1 MPLNA
6 GQTPDVPEKFLQLK
20 GAAGWL
26 PWLAVGLLIA
36 AAWGV
41 APFSLLGGL
50 SLSMLVL
57 TALKLREAKQR
68 HEHRLVCLLQ
78 LVTAGLLG
86 AQQGELGSSLL
97 QALAVLVAL
106 AGLLQLELAGVNNIG
121 TLLRRSGQLVLAA
134 LPMALVLFLLFPR
147 LGPFTNLG
155 GLGRFGAAATT
166 GLSTTL
172 EPGTI
177 ATLTTDRSP
186 AARVAF
192 PGGGPPP
199 ASQRLWRVLVHDQFD
214 GQSWRSRNA
223 GIAVASTA
231 AGAGSAGADNSGSR
245 AFGDRDPAASDAGSD
260 PNLGGPQLPGANQIW
275 LSEPNNFAEV
285 PWSGAGLPLDR
296 HLKRDGQGQLRYE
309 GGVGMRKLY
318 SLAPETTPAAWRRQA
333 PSAQDLQMTAGTNPR
348 LESLAASWRRQA
360 AGGDDGSMGAK
371 TAGSAR
377 AASGARAVAL
387 AEAWFRQQG
396 FRYSLNN
403 PLLPRTAPLDAL
415 LFERRQG
422 FCGHYASALSALMR
436 AAGVP
441 ARVVSGY
448 RGGTWVVPLGGS
460 AFLDL
465 RQSDAHAWSEVWIE
479 GEGWRTLDP
488 TLWVIGGPTPGD
500 PSAPSAQATV
510 AAAADR
516 AGPLDWVAR
525 QWWGL
530 DLAWGQWWLGFDQRS
545 QELLLQRLLGPYR
558 DWAGALLLGAV
569 ALTLAL
575 GLAAYGWLRRRG
587 EGDRLQQELNQLLRS
602 CACSGLVPQPGET
615 LGQFG
620 RRLRQARPLL
630 GPELEDFVGL
640 LQQLRYG
647 RPEGSR
653 QQMLA
658 RLGRCG
664 QSLRRQLRRSPS

>member
-1 MPLNA
+1 MPLKVA
-6 GQTPDVPEKFLQLK
+6 G
-20 GAAGWL
+20 GWL
-26 PWLAVGLLIA
+26 PWLAMALLTA

-50 SLSMLVL
+50 SLSLLLL

-68 HEHRLVCLLQ
+68 REHRLVCLLQ

-86 AQQGELGSSLL
+86 AQQSALGSSLL
-97 QALAVLVAL
+97 QGLAVLVAL
-106 AGLLQLELAGVNNIG
+106 AGLLQLELGGITNLG

-147 LGPFTNLG
+147 LAPFTNLG
-155 GLGRFGAAATT
+155 GLGQFGAAATT
-166 GLSTTL
+166 GLSATL

-177 ATLTTDRSP
+177 ATLTQDRSP

-199 ASQRLWRVLVHDQFD
+199 TSQRLWRVLVHGQFD
-214 GQSWRSRNA
+214 GQSWRSLNA
-223 GIAVASTA
+223 GT
-231 AGAGSAGADNSGSR
+231 AGAGMAGAG
-245 AFGDRDPAASDAGSD
+245 GSD
-260 PNLGGPQLPGANQIW
+260 PIIGGPQTPVATQVW

-296 HLKRDGQGQLRYE
+296 QLKVDGQGQLRYQ
-309 GGVGMRKLY
+309 GAVGARKLY
-318 SLAPETTPAAWRRQA
+318 SLAAETTAPAWRRQA
-333 PSAQDLQMTAGTNPR
+333 PTTQDLQMTTGINPR

-360 AGGDDGSMGAK
+360 AGDAK
-371 TAGSAR
+371 TAGGKN
-377 AASGARAVAL
+377 GANGAKAVTL

-403 PLLPRTAPLDAL
+403 PLLPQNAPLDAL

-436 AAGVP
+436 ATGVP

-465 RQSDAHAWSEVWIE
+465 RQSDAHAWSEVWID
-479 GEGWRTLDP
+479 GEGWRSLDP
-488 TLWVIGGPTPGD
+488 TLWVLGGPTLGD
-500 PSAPSAQATV
+500 PSSPSVPATAPANPAAT
-510 AAAADR
+510 ADP
-516 AGPLDWVAR
+516 AGPLDWIAR

-530 DLAWGQWWLGFDQRS
+530 DLAWGQWWLGFDQSS

-558 DWAGALLLGAV
+558 DWAGALLVGAV

-575 GLAAYGWLRRRG
+575 GVAAYGWLRRRG
-587 EGDRLQQELNQLLRS
+587 EGDLLQQELNQLLRS
-602 CACSGLVPQPGET
+602 CARSGLVPQPGET
-615 LGQFG
+615 FSQFG

-647 RPEGSR
+647 RPGDSR
-653 QQMLA
+653 RLVMA
-658 RLGRCG
+658 RLRRCG
-664 QSLRRQLRRSPS
+664 QSLRQQLRRSPS

>member
-1 MPLNA
+1 MPVN
-6 GQTPDVPEKFLQLK
+6 VV
-20 GAAGWL
+20 
-26 PWLAVGLLIA
+26 PWLAMGLLTA

-50 SLSMLVL
+50 SLSLLVL
-57 TALKLREAKQR
+57 TGLKLREAKQR
-68 HEHRLVCLLQ
+68 REHRLVSLLQ

-86 AQQGELGSSLL
+86 AQQAELGSSLL
-97 QALAVLVAL
+97 QGLAVLVAL
-106 AGLLQLELAGVNNIG
+106 AGLLQLELGQVTNLG
-121 TLLRRSGQLVLAA
+121 KLLRRSGQLVLAA
-134 LPMALVLFLLFPR
+134 LPMAVVLFLLFPR
-147 LGPFTNLG
+147 LGPFSD
-155 GLGRFGAAATT
+155 LGRLGQFGAAATT

-172 EPGTI
+172 EPGSI
-177 ATLTTDRSP
+177 ATLTQDRSP

-199 ASQRLWRVLVHDQFD
+199 ASQRLWRVLVHGPFD
-214 GQSWRSRNA
+214 GQSWRSLTT
-223 GIAVASTA
+223 GST
-231 AGAGSAGADNSGSR
+231 GAG
-245 AFGDRDPAASDAGSD
+245 PA
-260 PNLGGPQLPGANQIW
+260 PNLGAPQSQGATQVW
-275 LSEPNNFAEV
+275 LSEPNGLPEV

-296 HLKRDGQGQLRYE
+296 HLKRDGQGQLRHD
-309 GGVGMRKLY
+309 GSVGVRKLY
-318 SLAPETTPAAWRRQA
+318 SLAAEPALAAWRRQA
-333 PSAQDLQMTAGTNPR
+333 PTAQDLQMAAGTNPR
-348 LESLAASWRRQA
+348 LETLAAGWRRQ
-360 AGGDDGSMGAK
+360 GSGGAK
-371 TAGSAR
+371 AVE
-377 AASGARAVAL
+377 GAKAVAL

-396 FRYSLNN
+396 FRYSLSN
-403 PLLPRTAPLDAL
+403 PRLPETAPLDAL
-415 LFERRQG
+415 LFEQRQG

-465 RQSDAHAWSEVWIE
+465 RQSDAHAWSEVWIA
-479 GEGWRTLDP
+479 GEGWRTVDP
-488 TLWVIGGPTPGD
+488 TLWVQGGTPGGD
-500 PSAPSAQATV
+500 P
-510 AAAADR
+510 AAASVQAPGADR

-530 DLAWGQWWLGFDQRS
+530 DLAWGEWWLGFDQRS
-545 QELLLQRLLGPYR
+545 QERLLQRLLGPYR
-558 DWAGALLLGAV
+558 DWAGALLLVAV

-602 CACSGLVPQPGET
+602 CARGGLVPKPGET

-647 RPEGSR
+647 RPGAPQR
-653 QQMLA
+653 QGLE
-658 RLGRCG
+658 RLSRCG

>member
-1 MPLNA
+1 MPLKVA
-6 GQTPDVPEKFLQLK
+6 G
-20 GAAGWL
+20 GWL
-26 PWLAVGLLIA
+26 PWLAMALLTA

-50 SLSMLVL
+50 SLSLLVL

-68 HEHRLVCLLQ
+68 REHRLVCLLQ

-86 AQQGELGSSLL
+86 AQQAALGSSLL
-97 QALAVLVAL
+97 QGLAVLVAL
-106 AGLLQLELAGVNNIG
+106 AGLLKLELGGITNLG

-147 LGPFTNLG
+147 LGPFTNIG
-155 GLGRFGAAATT
+155 GLGQLGAAATT

-177 ATLTTDRSP
+177 ATLTQDRSP

-199 ASQRLWRVLVHDQFD
+199 ASQRLWRVLVHGQFD
-214 GQSWRSRNA
+214 GQSWRSLNA
-223 GIAVASTA
+223 GT
-231 AGAGSAGADNSGSR
+231 AGAGTGG
-245 AFGDRDPAASDAGSD
+245 GDPII
-260 PNLGGPQLPGANQIW
+260 GGPQTPVATQVW

-296 HLKRDGQGQLRYE
+296 QLKIDGQGQLRYQ
-309 GGVGMRKLY
+309 GAVGARKLY
-318 SLAPETTPAAWRRQA
+318 SLAAAPAAPAWRRQA
-333 PSAQDLQMTAGTNPR
+333 PTAQDLQMTAGTNPR

-360 AGGDDGSMGAK
+360 AGDTKTAAGTK
-371 TAGSAR
+371 TAGGR
-377 AASGARAVAL
+377 KKGANGAKAVAL

-403 PLLPRTAPLDAL
+403 PLLPQNAPLDAL

-479 GEGWRTLDP
+479 GEGWRSLDP
-488 TLWVIGGPTPGD
+488 TLWVLGGPTLGD
-500 PSAPSAQATV
+500 PSSPSAPATAPANPGANS
-510 AAAADR
+510 AASADR
-516 AGPLDWVAR
+516 AGPLDWIAR

-530 DLAWGQWWLGFDQRS
+530 DLAWGQWWLGFDQSS

-558 DWAGALLLGAV
+558 DWAGALLVGAV

-575 GLAAYGWLRRRG
+575 GVAAYGWLRRRG
-587 EGDRLQQELNQLLRS
+587 EGDLLQQELNQLLRS
-602 CACSGLVPQPGET
+602 CARSGLVPQPGET
-615 LGQFG
+615 ISQFG

-647 RPEGSR
+647 RPGDSR
-653 QQMLA
+653 RLVMA
-658 RLGRCG
+658 RLKRCG

>member
-1 MPLNA
+1 VA
-6 GQTPDVPEKFLQLK
+6 G
-20 GAAGWL
+20 GWL
-26 PWLAVGLLIA
+26 PWLAVGLLTA

-50 SLSMLVL
+50 SLSLLLL

-68 HEHRLVCLLQ
+68 REYRLVCLLQ

-86 AQQGELGSSLL
+86 AQQAELGSSLL
-97 QALAVLVAL
+97 QGLAVLVAL
-106 AGLLQLELAGVNNIG
+106 AGLLQLELVGVSNLGI
-121 TLLRRSGQLVLAA
+121 LLRRSGQLVLAA

-147 LGPFTNLG
+147 LGPFANLG
-155 GLGRFGAAATT
+155 GLGQFGAAATT

-177 ATLTTDRSP
+177 ATLTQDRSP

-199 ASQRLWRVLVHDQFD
+199 TSQRLWRVLVHGQFD
-214 GQSWRSRNA
+214 GQSWRSLNA
-223 GIAVASTA
+223 GNAGPGIAGASTA
-231 AGAGSAGADNSGSR
+231 GTSTAGTGIAGTGIAGTGGTDPNSG
-245 AFGDRDPAASDAGSD
+245 ATQPPVAT
-260 PNLGGPQLPGANQIW
+260 QVW

-296 HLKRDGQGQLRYE
+296 QLKLDDQGQLRYD
-309 GGVGMRKLY
+309 GAVGARKLY
-318 SLAPETTPAAWRRQA
+318 SIAAEPAAPAWRRQV
-333 PSAQDLQMTAGTNPR
+333 PTAQDLQMSAGTNPR

-360 AGGDDGSMGAK
+360 AGDANTASSAQAPSSAKAANGAK
-371 TAGSAR
+371 
-377 AASGARAVAL
+377 AVAL

-403 PLLPRTAPLDAL
+403 PLLPQTAPLDAL

-460 AFLDL
+460 PFLDL

-488 TLWVIGGPTPGD
+488 TLWVLGGPTLAD
-500 PSAPSAQATV
+500 ASSPSAPAT

-516 AGPLDWVAR
+516 AGPLDWIAR

-558 DWAGALLLGAV
+558 DWAGVLLVGAV

-602 CACSGLVPQPGET
+602 CARRGLVPQPGET
-615 LGQFG
+615 VSQFG

-647 RPEGSR
+647 RPGDSQR
-653 QQMLA
+653 QLMA
-658 RLGRCG
+658 RLRRCG
-664 QSLRRQLRRSPS
+664 QSLRQQLRRSPS